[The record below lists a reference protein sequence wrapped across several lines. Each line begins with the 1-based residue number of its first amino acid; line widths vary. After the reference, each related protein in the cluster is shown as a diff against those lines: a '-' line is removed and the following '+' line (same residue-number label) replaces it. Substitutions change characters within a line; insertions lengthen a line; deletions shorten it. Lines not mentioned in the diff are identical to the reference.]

1 MDIHEYQAKEIL
13 ASFGVTIPRGGI
25 VYSPETAENK
35 AREIGGSK
43 WVVKAQIHSG
53 ARGKAGG
60 VIVCNSPLEVAQA
73 TDKLLGKKLVTNQTG
88 PQGKIVNRIYIEE
101 ATDIEKELYLGLVFD
116 RSSESIMIVAST
128 EGGMSVEEI
137 AKEKPDS
144 IIRSKIEVAVGI
156 QDFQA
161 RELAFGLGIE
171 PELVRRVSETII
183 GCAKAFS
190 ELDATMVEVNPLVI
204 SKQKQILALD
214 CKMSFDNNAMFR
226 RDKVSELRDKTQ
238 EDEKEV
244 YASDRGL
251 NYVSLDGNIG
261 NIINGA
267 GLAMASMDMIK
278 LAGGEPAN
286 FLDVGGGATPEKIV
300 KAFRLITMDKKV
312 KVILVNIFAGINR
325 CDWVAEGIVTWLWGG
340 YSVDNPTLTR
350 FFTLHYLIPFLI
362 LGLVVL
368 HIWALHIPG
377 NNNPVGIDIK
387 KPSKDTVPF
396 HPYIVIKDGFAL
408 LMFMIV
414 FAFFVFY
421 TPNILGH
428 ADNYIEAN
436 PLVTPAHIVPEWYLL
451 PFYAILR
458 SVPDKL
464 LGVIAMLSAILILA
478 ALPWLDTSK
487 IRSAVF
493 RPLYK
498 QFYWILVADVLILG
512 YVGAMPAEGL
522 YLLIARIATAYYFL
536 HFLVVLPIL
545 GFKERTTP
553 VPLSI
558 TEPILGGSPNLATVK
573 KKDNLKDQ

>member
-13 ASFGVTIPRGGI
+13 SSFGVTIPRGGI
-25 VYSPETAENK
+25 VYSPENAENK
-35 AREIGGSK
+35 AREIGGSR

-60 VIVCNSPLEVAQA
+60 IIVCNSPLEVAQA

-88 PQGKIVNRIYIEE
+88 PEGKIVNRIYIEE

-116 RSSESIMIVAST
+116 RSSESIMVVAST

-137 AKEKPDS
+137 AKEKPET

-156 QDFQA
+156 QSFQA
-161 RELAFGLGIE
+161 RELAFGLGIDSD
-171 PELVRRVSETII
+171 LIARASDTII

-226 RDKVSELRDKTQ
+226 RNKVSELRDESQ

-251 NYVSLDGNIG
+251 NYVSLEGNIG

-325 CDWVAEGIVTWLWGG
+325 CDWVAEGIVQALEKIEIKVPLVIRLAGTNVEKG
-340 YSVDNPTLTR
+340 NK
-350 FFTLHYLIPFLI
+350 I
-362 LGLVVL
+362 LK
-368 HIWALHIPG
+368 
-377 NNNPVGIDIK
+377 D
-387 KPSKDTVPF
+387 SK
-396 HPYIVIKDGFAL
+396 I
-408 LMFMIV
+408 
-414 FAFFVFY
+414 
-421 TPNILGH
+421 
-428 ADNYIEAN
+428 NYIEASTLEEAAN
-436 PLVTPAHIVPEWYLL
+436 KAV
-451 PFYAILR
+451 
-458 SVPDKL
+458 
-464 LGVIAMLSAILILA
+464 A
-478 ALPWLDTSK
+478 AL
-487 IRSAVF
+487 
-493 RPLYK
+493 
-498 QFYWILVADVLILG
+498 
-512 YVGAMPAEGL
+512 
-522 YLLIARIATAYYFL
+522 
-536 HFLVVLPIL
+536 
-545 GFKERTTP
+545 
-553 VPLSI
+553 
-558 TEPILGGSPNLATVK
+558 
-573 KKDNLKDQ
+573 

>member
-13 ASFGVTIPRGGI
+13 SSFGVTIPRGGI
-25 VYSPETAENK
+25 VYSPENAENK
-35 AREIGGSK
+35 AREIGGSR

-60 VIVCNSPLEVAQA
+60 IIVCNSPLEVAQA

-88 PQGKIVNRIYIEE
+88 PEGKIVNRIYIEE

-116 RSSESIMIVAST
+116 RSSESIMVVAST

-137 AKEKPDS
+137 AKENPET

-156 QDFQA
+156 QSFQA
-161 RELAFGLGIE
+161 RELAFGLGIDSD
-171 PELVRRVSETII
+171 LIARASDTII

-226 RDKVSELRDKTQ
+226 RNKVSELRDKSQ

-251 NYVSLDGNIG
+251 NYVSLEGNIG

-325 CDWVAEGIVTWLWGG
+325 CDWVAEGIVQALEKIEIKVPLVIRLAGTNVEKG
-340 YSVDNPTLTR
+340 NK
-350 FFTLHYLIPFLI
+350 I
-362 LGLVVL
+362 LK
-368 HIWALHIPG
+368 
-377 NNNPVGIDIK
+377 D
-387 KPSKDTVPF
+387 SK
-396 HPYIVIKDGFAL
+396 I
-408 LMFMIV
+408 
-414 FAFFVFY
+414 
-421 TPNILGH
+421 
-428 ADNYIEAN
+428 NYIEASTLEEAAN
-436 PLVTPAHIVPEWYLL
+436 KAV
-451 PFYAILR
+451 
-458 SVPDKL
+458 
-464 LGVIAMLSAILILA
+464 A
-478 ALPWLDTSK
+478 AL
-487 IRSAVF
+487 
-493 RPLYK
+493 
-498 QFYWILVADVLILG
+498 
-512 YVGAMPAEGL
+512 
-522 YLLIARIATAYYFL
+522 
-536 HFLVVLPIL
+536 
-545 GFKERTTP
+545 
-553 VPLSI
+553 
-558 TEPILGGSPNLATVK
+558 
-573 KKDNLKDQ
+573 

>member
-25 VYSPETAENK
+25 VYSPENAENK

-88 PQGKIVNRIYIEE
+88 PEGKIVNRIYIEE

-116 RSSESIMIVAST
+116 RSSESIMVVAST

-137 AKEKPDS
+137 SKEKPES

-156 QDFQA
+156 QSFQA
-161 RELAFGLGIE
+161 RELAFGLGID
-171 PELVRRVSETII
+171 PELITRASETII

-214 CKMSFDNNAMFR
+214 YKMSFDNNAMFR
-226 RDKVSELRDKTQ
+226 RNKVSELRDKSQ

-244 YASDRGL
+244 FASDRGL
-251 NYVSLDGNIG
+251 NYVSLEGNIG

-278 LAGGEPAN
+278 LAGGQPAN

-300 KAFRLITMDKKV
+300 KAFKLITMDEKV

-325 CDWVAEGIVTWLWGG
+325 CDWVAEGIVQALEKIEIKVPLVIRLAGTNVEKG
-340 YSVDNPTLTR
+340 NK
-350 FFTLHYLIPFLI
+350 I
-362 LGLVVL
+362 LQDSK
-368 HIWALHIPG
+368 
-377 NNNPVGIDIK
+377 ID
-387 KPSKDTVPF
+387 
-396 HPYIVIKDGFAL
+396 
-408 LMFMIV
+408 
-414 FAFFVFY
+414 
-421 TPNILGH
+421 
-428 ADNYIEAN
+428 YIEAN
-436 PLVTPAHIVPEWYLL
+436 TLEDAANKAV
-451 PFYAILR
+451 
-458 SVPDKL
+458 
-464 LGVIAMLSAILILA
+464 A
-478 ALPWLDTSK
+478 ALDK
-487 IRSAVF
+487 
-493 RPLYK
+493 
-498 QFYWILVADVLILG
+498 
-512 YVGAMPAEGL
+512 
-522 YLLIARIATAYYFL
+522 
-536 HFLVVLPIL
+536 
-545 GFKERTTP
+545 
-553 VPLSI
+553 
-558 TEPILGGSPNLATVK
+558 
-573 KKDNLKDQ
+573 

>member
-13 ASFGVTIPRGGI
+13 SNFGVTIPRGGI
-25 VYSPETAENK
+25 VYSPENAENK

-60 VIVCNSPLEVAQA
+60 IIVCNSPLEVAQA

-88 PQGKIVNRIYIEE
+88 PEGKIVNRIYIEE

-116 RSSESIMIVAST
+116 RSSESIMVVAST

-156 QDFQA
+156 QSFQA
-161 RELAFGLGIE
+161 RELAFGLGID
-171 PELVRRVSETII
+171 PELIVRASDTII

-226 RDKVSELRDKTQ
+226 RNKVSELRDKSQ

-325 CDWVAEGIVTWLWGG
+325 CDWVAEGIVQALEKIEVKVPLVIRLAGTNVEKG
-340 YSVDNPTLTR
+340 NK
-350 FFTLHYLIPFLI
+350 I
-362 LGLVVL
+362 LK
-368 HIWALHIPG
+368 
-377 NNNPVGIDIK
+377 D
-387 KPSKDTVPF
+387 SK
-396 HPYIVIKDGFAL
+396 L
-408 LMFMIV
+408 
-414 FAFFVFY
+414 
-421 TPNILGH
+421 
-428 ADNYIEAN
+428 NYIEASTLEEAAN
-436 PLVTPAHIVPEWYLL
+436 KAV
-451 PFYAILR
+451 
-458 SVPDKL
+458 
-464 LGVIAMLSAILILA
+464 A
-478 ALPWLDTSK
+478 ALK
-487 IRSAVF
+487 
-493 RPLYK
+493 
-498 QFYWILVADVLILG
+498 
-512 YVGAMPAEGL
+512 
-522 YLLIARIATAYYFL
+522 
-536 HFLVVLPIL
+536 
-545 GFKERTTP
+545 
-553 VPLSI
+553 
-558 TEPILGGSPNLATVK
+558 
-573 KKDNLKDQ
+573 

>member
-13 ASFGVTIPRGGI
+13 SSFGVTIPRGGI
-25 VYSPETAENK
+25 VYSPENAENK

-60 VIVCNSPLEVAQA
+60 IIVCNSPLEVAQA

-88 PQGKIVNRIYIEE
+88 PEGKIVNRIYIEE

-116 RSSESIMIVAST
+116 RSSESIMVVAST

-137 AKEKPDS
+137 AKEKPET

-156 QDFQA
+156 QNFQA
-161 RELAFGLGIE
+161 RELAFGLGVDS
-171 PELVRRVSETII
+171 ELIARASDTIV
-183 GCAKAFS
+183 GCARAFS

-226 RDKVSELRDKTQ
+226 RNKVSELRDKTQ

-251 NYVSLDGNIG
+251 NYVSLNGNIG

-325 CDWVAEGIVTWLWGG
+325 CDWVAEGIVQALEKVEVKVPLVIRLAGTNVEKG
-340 YSVDNPTLTR
+340 NK
-350 FFTLHYLIPFLI
+350 I
-362 LGLVVL
+362 LKESK
-368 HIWALHIPG
+368 
-377 NNNPVGIDIK
+377 IK
-387 KPSKDTVPF
+387 
-396 HPYIVIKDGFAL
+396 
-408 LMFMIV
+408 
-414 FAFFVFY
+414 
-421 TPNILGH
+421 
-428 ADNYIEAN
+428 YIEAN
-436 PLVTPAHIVPEWYLL
+436 TLEE
-451 PFYAILR
+451 
-458 SVPDKL
+458 
-464 LGVIAMLSAILILA
+464 A
-478 ALPWLDTSK
+478 ANK
-487 IRSAVF
+487 AV
-493 RPLYK
+493 
-498 QFYWILVADVLILG
+498 
-512 YVGAMPAEGL
+512 
-522 YLLIARIATAYYFL
+522 AT
-536 HFLVVLPIL
+536 
-545 GFKERTTP
+545 
-553 VPLSI
+553 
-558 TEPILGGSPNLATVK
+558 
-573 KKDNLKDQ
+573 LK

>member
-13 ASFGVTIPRGGI
+13 SSFGVTIPRGGI
-25 VYSPETAENK
+25 VYSPENAENK

-60 VIVCNSPLEVAQA
+60 IIVCDSPLEVAQA

-88 PQGKIVNRIYIEE
+88 PEGKIVNRIYIEE

-116 RSSESIMIVAST
+116 RSSESIMVVAST

-137 AKEKPDS
+137 AKEKPET

-156 QDFQA
+156 QNFQA

-171 PELVRRVSETII
+171 SDLISRASDTII

-226 RDKVSELRDKTQ
+226 RSKVSELRDKTQ
-238 EDEKEV
+238 EEEKEV

-325 CDWVAEGIVTWLWGG
+325 CDWVAEGIVQALKKIDVKVPLVIRLAGTNVEKG
-340 YSVDNPTLTR
+340 NK
-350 FFTLHYLIPFLI
+350 I
-362 LGLVVL
+362 L
-368 HIWALHIPG
+368 
-377 NNNPVGIDIK
+377 K
-387 KPSKDTVPF
+387 ESKINF
-396 HPYIVIKDGFAL
+396 
-408 LMFMIV
+408 
-414 FAFFVFY
+414 
-421 TPNILGH
+421 
-428 ADNYIEAN
+428 IEAN
-436 PLVTPAHIVPEWYLL
+436 TLE
-451 PFYAILR
+451 
-458 SVPDKL
+458 D
-464 LGVIAMLSAILILA
+464 A
-478 ALPWLDTSK
+478 ANK
-487 IRSAVF
+487 AV
-493 RPLYK
+493 K
-498 QFYWILVADVLILG
+498 A
-512 YVGAMPAEGL
+512 
-522 YLLIARIATAYYFL
+522 
-536 HFLVVLPIL
+536 
-545 GFKERTTP
+545 
-553 VPLSI
+553 
-558 TEPILGGSPNLATVK
+558 
-573 KKDNLKDQ
+573 LK

>member
-13 ASFGVTIPRGGI
+13 SSFGVTIPRGGI
-25 VYSPETAENK
+25 VYSPENAENK
-35 AREIGGSK
+35 AREIGGSR

-60 VIVCNSPLEVAQA
+60 IIVCNSPLEVAQA

-88 PQGKIVNRIYIEE
+88 PEGKIVNRIYIEE

-116 RSSESIMIVAST
+116 RSSESIMVVAST

-137 AKEKPDS
+137 AEKKPET

-156 QDFQA
+156 QSFQA
-161 RELAFGLGIE
+161 RELAFGLGID
-171 PELVRRVSETII
+171 PDLIARASDTII

-226 RDKVSELRDKTQ
+226 RNKVSELRDKSQ

-251 NYVSLDGNIG
+251 NYVSLEGNIG

-325 CDWVAEGIVTWLWGG
+325 CDWVAEGIVQALEKIEVKVPLVIRLAGTNVEKG
-340 YSVDNPTLTR
+340 NK
-350 FFTLHYLIPFLI
+350 I
-362 LGLVVL
+362 LK
-368 HIWALHIPG
+368 
-377 NNNPVGIDIK
+377 D
-387 KPSKDTVPF
+387 SK
-396 HPYIVIKDGFAL
+396 I
-408 LMFMIV
+408 
-414 FAFFVFY
+414 
-421 TPNILGH
+421 
-428 ADNYIEAN
+428 NYIEASTLEEAAN
-436 PLVTPAHIVPEWYLL
+436 KAV
-451 PFYAILR
+451 
-458 SVPDKL
+458 
-464 LGVIAMLSAILILA
+464 A
-478 ALPWLDTSK
+478 AL
-487 IRSAVF
+487 
-493 RPLYK
+493 
-498 QFYWILVADVLILG
+498 
-512 YVGAMPAEGL
+512 
-522 YLLIARIATAYYFL
+522 
-536 HFLVVLPIL
+536 
-545 GFKERTTP
+545 
-553 VPLSI
+553 
-558 TEPILGGSPNLATVK
+558 
-573 KKDNLKDQ
+573 